1 MNDKFYNSQKWRKVS
16 KLFLKSKHYIC
27 ERCGGVGE
35 IAHHKIYLDRWNVRN
50 PEIALNMNDLECL
63 CLACH
68 NAEHGE
74 TGSATAA
81 GIGFD
86 EAGNVIY
93 SPLIPPK
100 KDND

>member
-16 KLFLKSKHYIC
+16 RLFLQSKYYIC

-35 IAHHKIYLDRWNVRN
+35 VAHHKIYLDRWNVHN
-50 PEIALNMNDLECL
+50 PEIALNTDYLECL

-68 NAEHGE
+68 NNEHGE

-81 GIGFD
+81 GISFD
-86 EAGNVIY
+86 EAGNVKY
-93 SPLIPPK
+93 SPLFPPK
-100 KDND
+100 

>member
-16 KLFLKSKHYIC
+16 RLFLQSKYYIC

-35 IAHHKIYLDRWNVRN
+35 VAHHKIYLDRWNVHN
-50 PEIALNMNDLECL
+50 PEIALNTDNLECL

-68 NAEHGE
+68 NSEHGE

-81 GIGFD
+81 GISFD
-86 EAGNVIY
+86 EAGNVKY
-93 SPLIPPK
+93 SPLFPPK
-100 KDND
+100 